1 MGEKV
6 SYDGPERRSAPALT
20 DEQIEHIAQ
29 KAAELAVQ
37 KMTTEI
43 YASVGKN
50 ILHKLFWA
58 LGVMAAAVTIGNVS
72 LKELLK

>member
-1 MGEKV
+1 MDNG
-6 SYDGPERRSAPALT
+6 YAGPERRRSPVLT
-20 DEQIEHIAQ
+20 DEQIEQIAQ

-58 LGVMAAAVTIGNVS
+58 LGVIAAAIAIGNVS
-72 LKELLK
+72 LKDLIK

>member
-1 MGEKV
+1 MSEKAYNGE
-6 SYDGPERRSAPALT
+6 ERRKAPLLT
-20 DEQIEHIAQ
+20 DEQIEQIAQ

-43 YASVGKN
+43 YATVGKGV
-50 ILHKLFWA
+50 LHKLFWGI
-58 LGVMAAAVTIGNVS
+58 GVIAAAMTIGNAS

>member
-1 MGEKV
+1 MDSEH
-6 SYDGPERRSAPALT
+6 YEGPERRRSPVLT

-58 LGVMAAAVTIGNVS
+58 LGVLAAAVTIGNVS
-72 LKELLK
+72 LKELIK